1 MSPNQWEAFVYIIL
15 KALFQLQ
22 IAWFPDIFQD
32 RCEILESN
40 TRMVKRKPTQ
50 KSYWNIFTE
59 WKFNLKETSPS
70 LSEWEVLERKK
81 NALNAV
87 KKTCVGDEL
96 EQEDYFGDFRNVF
109 EAESCR
115 KPRSIA
121 KRGDDELEQE
131 DYFSDF
137 RSAFNAE
144 KRHRPRRIAKC
155 EDDELEQE
163 DYFSDFR
170 SFFNAENCHRPRSIA
185 KHEDDRLEQ
194 EDYFSDFRSVFDAE
208 NRHRRRSIAE
218 LEDDELIIESPMK
231 KIKQDMAP
239 KKKMS
244 EGKSMAYKFGRAYQG
259 MRRNL
264 AISLGYGK
272 MKDNFDFW
280 SSESTIESLI
290 EVICIFYLYRQRRL
304 IVTEWPFNPHHHCW
318 QHFFAIKL
326 AFIVQP
332 LLNAARIF
340 PKDLVLCH
348 K

>member
-1 MSPNQWEAFVYIIL
+1 
-15 KALFQLQ
+15 
-22 IAWFPDIFQD
+22 
-32 RCEILESN
+32 
-40 TRMVKRKPTQ
+40 MVKRKPTQ
-50 KSYWNIFTE
+50 KSYWNIFSE
-59 WKFNLKETSPS
+59 WKFNLKENSPS

-87 KKTCVGDEL
+87 KKTQV
-96 EQEDYFGDFRNVF
+96 
-109 EAESCR
+109 
-115 KPRSIA
+115 
-121 KRGDDELEQE
+121 DELEQE

-137 RSAFNAE
+137 RSFFDAESRCKPRSIAKRKDEELEQEDYFRDFRSAFNAE
-144 KRHRPRRIAKC
+144 KRRRPRRIAKN

-170 SFFNAENCHRPRSIA
+170 SVFNAENRHRPRSIA
-185 KHEDDRLEQ
+185 KREEDELEQ

-231 KIKQDMAP
+231 KIKQDMTP
-239 KKKMS
+239 KKKMT

-290 EVICIFYLYRQRRL
+290 EVICIFYLQRQG
-304 IVTEWPFNPHHHCW
+304 
-318 QHFFAIKL
+318 Q
-326 AFIVQP
+326 
-332 LLNAARIF
+332 
-340 PKDLVLCH
+340 LVA
-348 K
+348 

>member
-1 MSPNQWEAFVYIIL
+1 MPVRRMFPLLVNTIL
-15 KALFQLQ
+15 QALFKLQ

-50 KSYWNIFTE
+50 KSYWNIFSE
-59 WKFNLKETSPS
+59 WKFNLKENSPS

-87 KKTCVGDEL
+87 KKTQDHDEL
-96 EQEDYFGDFRNVF
+96 EQEDYFSDFRSF
-109 EAESCR
+109 FDAESR
-115 KPRSIA
+115 GKPRSIA
-121 KRGDDELEQE
+121 KPKYEELEQEDYFRDFRSAFNAEKRRRPRRIAKNDDDELEQE

-137 RSAFNAE
+137 RSVFNAE
-144 KRHRPRRIAKC
+144 NRHRPRSIAKR

-170 SFFNAENCHRPRSIA
+170 SI
-185 KHEDDRLEQ
+185 
-194 EDYFSDFRSVFDAE
+194 FDAE

-231 KIKQDMAP
+231 KIKQDMTP
-239 KKKMS
+239 KKKMT

-290 EVICIFYLYRQRRL
+290 EVICILYLQRQR
-304 IVTEWPFNPHHHCW
+304 P
-318 QHFFAIKL
+318 L
-326 AFIVQP
+326 A
-332 LLNAARIF
+332 R
-340 PKDLVLCH
+340 
-348 K
+348 

>member
-1 MSPNQWEAFVYIIL
+1 MPVRRMFPLLVNTIL
-15 KALFQLQ
+15 QALFKLQ

-50 KSYWNIFTE
+50 KSYWNIFSE
-59 WKFNLKETSPS
+59 WKFNLKENSPS

-87 KKTCVGDEL
+87 KKTQV
-96 EQEDYFGDFRNVF
+96 
-109 EAESCR
+109 
-115 KPRSIA
+115 
-121 KRGDDELEQE
+121 
-131 DYFSDF
+131 
-137 RSAFNAE
+137 
-144 KRHRPRRIAKC
+144 
-155 EDDELEQE
+155 DELEQE

-170 SFFNAENCHRPRSIA
+170 SFFDAESCCKPRSIA
-185 KHEDDRLEQ
+185 KREDEELEQEDYFRDFRSAFNAEKRRRPRRIAKNEDDELEQ

-231 KIKQDMAP
+231 KIKQDMTP
-239 KKKMS
+239 KKKMT

-290 EVICIFYLYRQRRL
+290 EVICIFYLQRQRPL
-304 IVTEWPFNPHHHCW
+304 SAWLNGHSTPHH
-318 QHFFAIKL
+318 K
-326 AFIVQP
+326 
-332 LLNAARIF
+332 
-340 PKDLVLCH
+340 
-348 K
+348 